1 MFRRLIINTA
11 LSAAA
16 FLTIS
21 VVGLL
26 LTPLIVRTYG
36 LAAYGVVT
44 LARLFLPTG
53 LLALVDLGLSEV
65 AIQVVARAREDRDW
79 RAARAQLTLL
89 CLTSIGLGF
98 AAAALLAVGAT
109 GLTAIFRTPPE
120 LSDALVR
127 VLLWTAAALPVLFVS
142 LVAEGALKGF
152 ERYDAIR
159 GLEVGATALY
169 AGLTIGAIVFGGSF
183 EQVCLAYVAAQTLRA
198 LVAIGLASVVLRRNG
213 VYPTSWNRFDRQII
227 FERSGVL
234 TYGRLIGSLQGQA
247 PPMLISMMFGPA
259 ATGVYDILTRLPKFM
274 KSVLGLI
281 ASTLL
286 PVAVRLDVS
295 NNTEGVRRL
304 GETGLLMVA
313 LVTLP
318 LVTASMFFSKEIL
331 HLWVGPQVSDQWA
344 WLALMFVQP
353 TIMALVGFGSNMLL
367 GRLDLTRRLNAVT
380 TLQVFIQIGLSLALA
395 GLLREKSFILGQ
407 IIAICLTFP
416 ISMGIIIRAQGL
428 THRVYLWLAQG
439 IVFGCALALLFSLV
453 QRPQDFGTLAAY
465 GAIWAAISGLALWLT
480 APTAEERKMLLRT
493 LLVIVPERM
502 RNVFRG

>member
-53 LLALVDLGLSEV
+53 VLALVDLGLSEV
-65 AIQVVARAREDRDW
+65 AIQVVARAREDRNW
-79 RAARAQLTLL
+79 RAARAQMTLL
-89 CLTSIGLGF
+89 CLTSTGLGL
-98 AAAALLAVGAT
+98 AAAALLAVGAS
-109 GLTAIFRTPPE
+109 GLTALFRTPPE
-120 LSDALVR
+120 LTDALVR
-127 VLLWTAAALPVLFVS
+127 VLLWTAAALPVLFIS

-169 AGLTIGAIVFGGSF
+169 AGLTIAVIVSGGSF

-198 LVAIGLASVVLRRNG
+198 LVAIGLATVVLHRNG
-213 VYPTSWNRFDRQII
+213 VYPKGWSRADRQII

-247 PPMLISMMFGPA
+247 PPILISMMFGPA

-281 ASTLL
+281 GSTLL

-304 GETGLLMVA
+304 GETGLLMVT

-318 LVTASMFFSKEIL
+318 LVTASMFFSMEIL

-380 TLQVFIQIGLSLALA
+380 TMQVLLQLGLSLAFA

-416 ISMGIIIRAQGL
+416 LSMGIIIRSQGL
-428 THRVYLWLAQG
+428 TSRVYLWLTQG
-439 IVFGCALALLFSLV
+439 VVVGSGLALLFSV
-453 QRPQDFGTLAAY
+453 VPRPGDLGTLAVY
-465 GAIWAAISGLALWLT
+465 GTVWAVICGSALWLVS
-480 APTAEERKMLLRT
+480 PTAAERKMLLRT
-493 LLVIVPERM
+493 LLVLVPERM
-502 RNVFRG
+502 RNVFRV